1 MRQLSQPYYAHIVS
15 SSLTWGG
22 EQNGLAYGCR
32 EVIVDT
38 VSNKMKPGESRRGN
52 TIWHHQHKVRWEAQ
66 FLPGWEELPFN
77 DSLCHLS
84 HSYPPQWGYGSLFK
98 TDSWLQPSSVGA
110 PAMYHES
117 LGKTQAPHSNM
128 PLPCKL
134 TACYL
139 FHLANA
145 FGSGPAIFWDILPPH
160 IYMATHKLWL
170 PWDLS
175 PLLTGSRVGCWP
187 RSGQSQCLSWLT
199 SALLQDQKW
208 ALGQDE

>member
-1 MRQLSQPYYAHIVS
+1 MGSTV
-15 SSLTWGG
+15 
-22 EQNGLAYGCR
+22 LAWL
-32 EVIVDT
+32 
-38 VSNKMKPGESRRGN
+38 RG
-52 TIWHHQHKVRWEAQ
+52 TAFQWFSVPPVTL
-66 FLPGWEELPFN
+66 LP
-77 DSLCHLS
+77 STM
-84 HSYPPQWGYGSLFK
+84 GYGSLFK
-98 TDSWLQPSSVGA
+98 TDSGLQPSSVGA

-134 TACYL
+134 TACHF

-175 PLLTGSRVGCWP
+175 PLLTGSRWAVDQEVANHSAFPGSHLLYCRT
-187 RSGQSQCLSWLT
+187 RSEH
-199 SALLQDQKW
+199 
-208 ALGQDE
+208 LGKMNKLPFFSRTFAFMHWER